1 MNKYIDIR
9 PEVREALDNKRAV
22 VALESTIITHGMPY
36 PENIVCAKACE
47 AIIHNNGAVPA
58 TIAILDGRI
67 KIGLSNKQLE
77 YLATSENV
85 VKCSRRDLPYVIAT
99 GLNGAATVSAT
110 MIMASLA
117 GIRFF
122 ATGGVGG
129 VHRGAVGGVYG
140 GGVGDV
146 GGEHL
151 DALGGEHGSGVGG
164 EHGGAVGGE
173 QRSGVHGGGVG
184 SEHEGAWDTM
194 DISANTMDIS
204 ADLFEL
210 HTTDVCVISAGV
222 KSVLDIGRTLEYL
235 ETHGVPVVA
244 YGQDD
249 FPAFYTRES
258 GFKAPVRLDTPEQV
272 ASMMSAKWELGMKG
286 GAIIGNP
293 IPEEHSLPKEEID
306 NAIEIALV
314 MAQVYGIKGKEITPF
329 LLKNIVRITKGR
341 SLEANMHLVQN
352 NAHLAARIAVEY
364 SRLGLKEKH

>member
-1 MNKYIDIR
+1 MNKYIDIL
-9 PEVREALDNKRAV
+9 PEVGTALDNKRAV

-47 AIIHNNGAVPA
+47 KIIRDNGAVPA
-58 TIAILDGRI
+58 TVAIIDGRI

-85 VKCSRRDLPYVIAT
+85 AKCSRRDLPYVIAT
-99 GLNGAATVSAT
+99 GQNGAATVSAT

-129 VHRGAVGGVYG
+129 VHRGAVGGIYESG
-140 GGVGDV
+140 A
-146 GGEHL
+146 GGEH
-151 DALGGEHGSGVGG
+151 ESGVGG
-164 EHGGAVGGE
+164 EH
-173 QRSGVHGGGVG
+173 
-184 SEHEGAWDTM
+184 EGTGDIM
-194 DISANTMDIS
+194 DMFANTMDIS

-210 HTTDVCVISAGV
+210 HTTDVCIVSAGV

-249 FPAFYTRES
+249 FPAFYTRQS
-258 GFKAPVRLDTPEQV
+258 GFKAPLRLDTPEQV
-272 ASMMSAKWELGMKG
+272 AGMMSAKWELGMRG

-341 SLEANMHLVQN
+341 SLDANMHLVQN
-352 NAHLAARIAVEY
+352 NARLAAQIAVAF
-364 SRLGLKEKH
+364 SCLDLSEKH